1 MNLSNIYL
9 IIKAII
15 QNIVSKCLQLSGV
28 NIMKVKE
35 RIEKLREQMME
46 RGITAYIVP
55 SSDPHQSEYVAEHY
69 TARTFITGFTGSAG
83 TAIIT
88 LKDAGLWTDGRYFI
102 QAEAELKDTGVTL
115 FRMGESNVPT
125 IEAFLKESLNKGAK
139 VAFDGKVIS
148 VDYFR
153 ALEKALESKQFS
165 FEVNEDLI
173 DLVWQHRPEKPCSQV
188 ILHDTKYTG
197 ESREEKLAK
206 VALEMKAMGADHYV
220 ISGLDD
226 IAWLLNI
233 RGRDVLCNPL
243 NIAYSVISKGKCYLF
258 IDERKINS
266 EVRAELEKAKVEIM
280 PYHSIEKFL
289 EDINN
294 GTILFDPAKTSTS
307 IHSAIKI
314 KTVEAMDITTRLKAV
329 KNDIEVKNI
338 RNAMVRDG
346 VAMVKFITWIKK
358 TIKTRDITEIE
369 ASDKLFEIR
378 RAGDNFYD
386 LSFASISAYR
396 GNASMPHY
404 HATEENQAT
413 IKQEGLYLIDS
424 GAQYLDGTTDITRT
438 LAMGTLTEE
447 EKTDFTLVLRGM
459 IDLSLQRFLY
469 GTTGS
474 NLDIIARI
482 PLWNA
487 GMDYKH
493 GTGHGIGFF
502 LNVHEGPHRIAMI
515 PNTIKLEQGMVMS
528 NEPGVYKAEKHGIR
542 IENIVVVQEAEN
554 TKYGGQFMQ
563 FETLTLCPIDL
574 EAIDASLLTSEEKV
588 WLNKYHK
595 TVFEKLSP
603 YLQGEEL
610 EYLKQA
616 TVLI

>member
-1 MNLSNIYL
+1 MN
-9 IIKAII
+9 
-15 QNIVSKCLQLSGV
+15 
-28 NIMKVKE
+28 VKE
-35 RIEKLREQMME
+35 RIEQLRNQMRE
-46 RGITAYIVP
+46 RDIAAYIVP

-69 TARTFITGFTGSAG
+69 TDRTFITGFTGSAG

-115 FRMGESNVPT
+115 FKMGESGVPT
-125 IEAFLKESLNKGAK
+125 VEAFLKESLNNGAK

-153 ALEKALESKQFS
+153 GLEKALESKEFS

-173 DLVWQHRPEKPCSQV
+173 DKVWKDRPEKPCTEV
-188 ILHDTKYTG
+188 VLHDIKYTG
-197 ESREEKLAK
+197 KSREDKIAE
-206 VALEMKAMGADHYV
+206 VTGEMKAIGADHYV

-233 RGRDVLCNPL
+233 RGRDVKCNPL
-243 NIAYSVISKGKCYLF
+243 TISYVVISEGKCNLF
-258 IDERKINS
+258 IDERKINT
-266 EVRAELEKAKVEIM
+266 EVRAELEKAKIEIM
-280 PYHSIEKFL
+280 PYDSIGKFL
-289 EDINN
+289 EAIKV
-294 GTILFDPAKTSTS
+294 GTILLDAAKTNTK
-307 IHSAIKI
+307 IYSAIKI

-329 KNDIEVKNI
+329 KNEIEVENI
-338 RNAMVRDG
+338 RKAMIRDG

-358 TIKTRDITEIE
+358 TIKTRNITEIE
-369 ASDKLFEIR
+369 ASDKLEEIR
-378 RAGDNFYD
+378 RGGDNFYD
-386 LSFASISAYR
+386 LSFGSISAYR

-404 HATEENQAT
+404 SATKENQAT
-413 IKQEGLYLIDS
+413 INAESLYLIDS

-438 LAMGTLTEE
+438 LAMGSLTDE

-459 IDLSLQRFLY
+459 IDLTMQRFLY

-502 LNVHEGPHRIAMI
+502 LNVHEGPHRIAMV
-515 PNTIKLEQGMVMS
+515 PNTVKLEKGMVMS

-542 IENIVVVQEAEN
+542 IENIVVVRENEN
-554 TKYGGQFMQ
+554 TKYGGQFMN
-563 FETLTLCPIDL
+563 FETLTVCPIDL
-574 EAIDASLLTSEEKV
+574 EAIDASLLTLEEKA
-588 WLNKYHK
+588 WLNNYHK
-595 TVFEKLSP
+595 NAFEKLSP
-603 YLQGEEL
+603 YLEGEEL

-616 TVLI
+616 TVAI

>member
-1 MNLSNIYL
+1 
-9 IIKAII
+9 
-15 QNIVSKCLQLSGV
+15 
-28 NIMKVKE
+28 MKVKE
-35 RIEKLREQMME
+35 RIEQLRNQMRE
-46 RGITAYIVP
+46 RGIEAYIVP

-88 LKDAGLWTDGRYFI
+88 MKDAGLWTDGRYFI

-115 FRMGESNVPT
+115 FKMGESNVPT
-125 IEAFLKESLNKGAK
+125 VEAFLKESLENGAK
-139 VAFDGKVIS
+139 VAFDGNVIS

-153 ALEKALESKQFS
+153 NLKQALESKEFS
-165 FEVNEDLI
+165 FKVNEDLI
-173 DLVWQHRPEKPCSQV
+173 DKIWQGRPEKPCTEV
-188 ILHDTKYTG
+188 VLHDIKYTG
-197 ESREEKLAK
+197 KSREDKIAE
-206 VALEMKAMGADHYV
+206 VTREMKAIGADHYV

-233 RGRDVLCNPL
+233 RGRDVKCNPL
-243 NIAYSVISKGKCYLF
+243 TISYVVISEGKCNLF
-258 IDERKINS
+258 IDDKKINA
-266 EVRAELEKAKVEIM
+266 EVRTELEKAKIEIM
-280 PYHSIEKFL
+280 PYDSIGKFL
-289 EDINN
+289 EDIKV
-294 GTILFDPAKTSTS
+294 GTILLDAAKTNTKIYSS
-307 IHSAIKI
+307 IKI

-329 KNDIEVKNI
+329 KNDIEVQNI
-338 RNAMVRDG
+338 RNAMTRDG

-358 TIKTRDITEIE
+358 TIKTRNITEIE
-369 ASDKLFEIR
+369 ASDKLEEIR
-378 RAGDNFYD
+378 RGGDNFYD
-386 LSFASISAYR
+386 LSFGSISAYR

-404 HATEENQAT
+404 SATKENQAT
-413 IKQEGLYLIDS
+413 INAESLYLIDS

-438 LAMGTLTEE
+438 LAMGSLTEE

-459 IDLSLQRFLY
+459 INLTMQKFLY

-502 LNVHEGPHRIAMI
+502 LNVHEGPHRIAMV
-515 PNTIKLEQGMVMS
+515 PNTVKLEKGMVMS

-542 IENIVVVQEAEN
+542 IENIVVVQKNEN
-554 TKYGGQFMQ
+554 TQYGGQFMN
-563 FETLTLCPIDL
+563 FETLTVCPIDL
-574 EAIDASLLTSEEKV
+574 EVINASLLTLEEKA
-588 WLNKYHK
+588 WLNNYHR

-616 TVLI
+616 TVAI

>member
-1 MNLSNIYL
+1 
-9 IIKAII
+9 
-15 QNIVSKCLQLSGV
+15 
-28 NIMKVKE
+28 MKVKE
-35 RIEKLREQMME
+35 RIEQLRNQMRE
-46 RGITAYIVP
+46 RGIEAYIVP

-88 LKDAGLWTDGRYFI
+88 MKDAGLWTDGRYFI

-115 FRMGESNVPT
+115 FKMGESNVPT
-125 IEAFLKESLNKGAK
+125 VEAFLKESLENGAK
-139 VAFDGKVIS
+139 VAFDGNVIS

-153 ALEKALESKQFS
+153 NLKQALESKEFS

-173 DLVWQHRPEKPCSQV
+173 DKIWQGRPEKPCTEV
-188 ILHDTKYTG
+188 VLHDIKYTG
-197 ESREEKLAK
+197 KSREDKIAE
-206 VALEMKAMGADHYV
+206 VTREMKAIGADHYV

-233 RGRDVLCNPL
+233 RGRDVKCNPL
-243 NIAYSVISKGKCYLF
+243 TISYVVISEGKCNLF
-258 IDERKINS
+258 IDDKKINA
-266 EVRAELEKAKVEIM
+266 EVRTELEKAKIEIM
-280 PYHSIEKFL
+280 PYDSIGKFL
-289 EDINN
+289 EDIKV
-294 GTILFDPAKTSTS
+294 GTILLDAAKTNTKIYSS
-307 IHSAIKI
+307 IKI
-314 KTVEAMDITTRLKAV
+314 KTVETMDITTRLKAV
-329 KNDIEVKNI
+329 KNDIEVQNI
-338 RNAMVRDG
+338 RNAMTRDG

-358 TIKTRDITEIE
+358 TIKTRNITEIE
-369 ASDKLFEIR
+369 ASDKLEEIR
-378 RAGDNFYD
+378 RGGDNFYD
-386 LSFASISAYR
+386 LSFGSISAYR

-404 HATEENQAT
+404 SATKENQAT
-413 IKQEGLYLIDS
+413 INAESLYLIDS

-438 LAMGTLTEE
+438 LAMGSLTEE

-459 IDLSLQRFLY
+459 IDLTMQKFLY

-502 LNVHEGPHRIAMI
+502 LNVHEGPHRIAMV
-515 PNTIKLEQGMVMS
+515 PNTVKLEKGMVMS

-542 IENIVVVQEAEN
+542 IENIVVVQKNEN
-554 TKYGGQFMQ
+554 TQYGGQFMN
-563 FETLTLCPIDL
+563 FETLTVCPIDL
-574 EAIDASLLTSEEKV
+574 EVIDASLLTLEEKA
-588 WLNKYHK
+588 WLNNYHR

-616 TVLI
+616 TVAI